1 MSIKVEL
8 PTIHRRNG
16 PSELLPLV
24 ASFVDLSSG
33 TEFQSYKE
41 SQWRFLL
48 SGEDIAGY
56 VIHSDPEGGEK
67 GGSNDDD
74 DDDDDAGVNPK
85 LDGCVLKVHLDE
97 NAIGFGMVLV
107 RPSTRGRGLAKALLN
122 KAFQTDNEREEERH
136 VLAVCSAL
144 GQPVYRKLGFEDA
157 GIVTMLTCSVSDIM
171 QLSRENFDN
180 EHLVTTDG
188 KDCTSEQLNTLIN
201 HDAAATGIRRKERME
216 LLLRGYVDGSRSTV
230 AFLSSRNKDDDSVS
244 TGVARQDCIDGPLII
259 GPMRGREEHCIPLLC
274 ALIEK
279 HFENDSGGGEER
291 MGGSVM
297 MMITGHPNLVVKLM
311 NIKGMSKLWEC
322 PAMTSDGEPIYQNGD
337 GSYLAMM
344 HPTLG

>member
-1 MSIKVEL
+1 MSSEREL
-8 PTIHRRNG
+8 PTTHRLNG

-24 ASFVDLSSG
+24 SSFVDLSAG

-48 SGEDIAGY
+48 SGEDITGY
-56 VIHSDPEGGEK
+56 VIHSHNEGDEK

-74 DDDDDAGVNPK
+74 NDDAGVNPK
-85 LDGCVLKVHLDE
+85 LDGCVLKVHLDDTT
-97 NAIGFGMVLV
+97 IGFGMVLV

-122 KAFQTDNEREEERH
+122 KAFETDNENEERH

-144 GQPVYRKLGFEDA
+144 GQPVYRKLGFDDV
-157 GIVTMLTCSVSDIM
+157 GTVTMLTCSVSDIM
-171 QLSRENFDN
+171 QSPWENLNN
-180 EHLVTTDG
+180 EHLATTDG
-188 KDCTSEQLNTLIN
+188 KDCTSEQINTLIN
-201 HDAAATGIRRKERME
+201 HDAAATGIRRKERMD
-216 LLLRGYVDGSRSTV
+216 LLLRGYANQSRSTV
-230 AFLSSRNKDDDSVS
+230 AFLSSHTNDDDSVS
-244 TGVARQDCIDGPLII
+244 TGVARQDCIGGPLII
-259 GPMRGREEHCIPLLC
+259 GPMRGREEHFIPLLH

-279 HFENDSGGGEER
+279 HFENDSGSGDVSG
-291 MGGSVM
+291 MDGSVM
-297 MMITGHPNLVVKLM
+297 MMITGHPNLMAELM
-311 NIKGMSKLWEC
+311 EIKGMSKLWEC